1 MKQADLIAFAD
12 RRKWEAIEEASS
24 AHWLDR
30 KRELGPLGG
39 ILDAAALWEA
49 VRAVRPDWPS
59 AAERDADLEMHRRVS
74 EGLRSVSTT
83 RAP

>member
-1 MKQADLIAFAD
+1 MEKADLAAFAD

-24 AHWLDR
+24 AHWLAR

-49 VRAVRPDWPS
+49 VRAVRPDWPT
-59 AAERDADLEMHRRVS
+59 AADRDADLEMHRRVS

-83 RAP
+83 RAL

>member
-1 MKQADLIAFAD
+1 MEKADLVAFAD
-12 RRKWEAIEEASS
+12 RERWEAIEEASS
-24 AHWLDR
+24 AHWLAR

-39 ILDAAALWEA
+39 IRDAAALWEA

-59 AAERDADLEMHRRVS
+59 AADRDADLETHQRVS
-74 EGLRSVSTT
+74 EGLRSVSAT